1 MTRPLR
7 ILLCAVVFPG
17 IATILHSQELLY
29 GGNGGQGQGRSI
41 NPGAL
46 VIVDTATAAVT
57 VVGLDT
63 GAAKLTGIAFDSAG
77 TLYASTL
84 PEGSFPPPTNPASS
98 KLITLD
104 PNTGEQLSLIGTIV
118 DGPGGGGMAISDI
131 SIQPGTDVLFGIRA
145 EIDAGGGEGRLYT
158 IDKSTG
164 VATFVG
170 DTGVHFATIAFA
182 PDGTL
187 YEAVASFSNGP
198 VNARFRTI
206 SPSNGA
212 VLTEVSTPQFPG
224 ALAVRSD
231 GAVFASTGGD
241 NGLITLNPSTG
252 ERVKVGDTGGNSI
265 GGLVFHNLSSGPCV
279 PDDLTLCL
287 NNERFS
293 VFTRWR
299 TTDGR
304 TGQGHGIKLTNDS
317 GYFWIFNAA
326 NIEVVTK
333 VLNAC
338 GISDHFW
345 VFAAGLTNV
354 EVTLFVTDMH
364 TGEVKSYLNPLG
376 TAFQPVQDTS
386 AFATCPP

>member
-1 MTRPLR
+1 M
-7 ILLCAVVFPG
+7 
-17 IATILHSQELLY
+17 
-29 GGNGGQGQGRSI
+29 
-41 NPGAL
+41 
-46 VIVDTATAAVT
+46 
-57 VVGLDT
+57 
-63 GAAKLTGIAFDSAG
+63 
-77 TLYASTL
+77 
-84 PEGSFPPPTNPASS
+84 
-98 KLITLD
+98 
-104 PNTGEQLSLIGTIV
+104 
-118 DGPGGGGMAISDI
+118 
-131 SIQPGTDVLFGIRA
+131 
-145 EIDAGGGEGRLYT
+145 
-158 IDKSTG
+158 
-164 VATFVG
+164 
-170 DTGVHFATIAFA
+170 
-182 PDGTL
+182 
-187 YEAVASFSNGP
+187 
-198 VNARFRTI
+198 
-206 SPSNGA
+206 
-212 VLTEVSTPQFPG
+212 
-224 ALAVRSD
+224 
-231 GAVFASTGGD
+231 
-241 NGLITLNPSTG
+241 NPSTG
-252 ERVKVGDTGGNSI
+252 ERVQVGDTGGNSI
-265 GGLVFHNLSSGPCV
+265 GGLVFHKLSSGPCA

-386 AFATCPP
+386 AFATCPQ